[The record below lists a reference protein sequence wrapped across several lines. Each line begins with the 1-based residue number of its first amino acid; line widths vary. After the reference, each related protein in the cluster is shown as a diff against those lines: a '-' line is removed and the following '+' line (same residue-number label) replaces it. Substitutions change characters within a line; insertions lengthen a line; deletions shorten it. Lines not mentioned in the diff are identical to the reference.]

1 LKGSENAAKQKER
14 RLLFKN
20 RIVMKEI
27 IELSE
32 SERNW
37 AMLCHLSAFA
47 GFFFPFGG
55 IIGPLICWLS
65 RKDESTWVDQN
76 GKRSMNFEL
85 SVLLYMIL
93 VIPLCFIIIGIP
105 ILIFLGILKV
115 VCIIIA
121 SIKASKGEEFRYPL
135 SIPFIQ

>member
-1 LKGSENAAKQKER
+1 MEEKMEENK
-14 RLLFKN
+14 
-20 RIVMKEI
+20 V
-27 IELSE
+27 LSE

-65 RKDESTWVDQN
+65 RKDESAWVDEN
-76 GKRSMNFEL
+76 GKASMNFQL
-85 SVLLYMIL
+85 SILLYIVL
-93 VIPLCFIIIGIP
+93 VIPLIFILVGIP
-105 ILIFLGILKV
+105 IMMFLGALKI

-121 SIKASKGEEFRYPL
+121 SIKSSKGEKFKYPL
-135 SIPFIQ
+135 AIPFIQ

>member
-1 LKGSENAAKQKER
+1 
-14 RLLFKN
+14 
-20 RIVMKEI
+20 MKEI

-65 RKDESTWVDQN
+65 RKDESIWVDQN
-76 GKRSMNFEL
+76 GKRSMNFQM

-93 VIPLCFIIIGIP
+93 VFPLCFILIGIP
-105 ILIFLGILKV
+105 IMVSLLILKV